1 MARVLCTLVHI
12 FLTVLAT
19 EAVNAETLKNIS
31 INHCNKDN
39 DFKSYLIVGSL
50 VQACAPIK
58 TRVLL
63 TVVRVHK
70 TVASF
75 KARLADAGVASV
87 CVHTLSVIP
96 ARVSSCTLVYIQLT
110 ACALVAKWAG
120 TGEFVEVA
128 IRRAGA
134 SIETGSS

>member
-1 MARVLCTLVHI
+1 LARVLRALVHI

-19 EAVNAETLKNIS
+19 EAVNAET
-31 INHCNKDN
+31 
-39 DFKSYLIVGSL
+39 LIVGSL

-70 TVASF
+70 TVAPF

-87 CVHTLSVIP
+87 CVHALSVIP

-128 IRRAGA
+128 IR
-134 SIETGSS
+134 